1 MNSIEMTQIDL
12 RFERLRLRDPAQ
24 EKKLLSSIVEE
35 GIREPLQCVVGLSD
49 SCTIL
54 LDGFKRYRCARKAN
68 IRLLPV
74 ASLGQE
80 ETEGIVAFIRASTSP
95 KLHAL
100 EEASLLTEL
109 KKQYGMG
116 VREIATH
123 IGRSPAWVSLR
134 LGMLDEMSEAI
145 RREIFSGRFPLRA
158 YMYTLRPFTR
168 VNTVTA
174 EDADQFVKVV
184 SAKGFSTRNLDLLA
198 HAYFKG
204 PELLRAQIEEGNLDW
219 TLKHLRAD
227 EEMAKETETSGAS
240 KSEQIVLSDLARA
253 QKYMGKV
260 TYQLGVSRLKHPHLL
275 TRGRVLAKRILDQ
288 VAFFI
293 QTLKTFYDSSGHK
306 KSDQDAS

>member
-1 MNSIEMTQIDL
+1 MNSVEMTQIDL

-35 GIREPLQCVVGLSD
+35 GIREPLQCVVGRSD

-54 LDGFKRYRCARKAN
+54 LDGFKRYRCARKAS
-68 IRLLPV
+68 IRFLPV
-74 ASLGQE
+74 ASLGE
-80 ETEGIVAFIRASTSP
+80 DETQGIVTFIRASNGP

-116 VREIATH
+116 AREIATH
-123 IGRSPAWVSLR
+123 IDRSPAWVSLR
-134 LGMLDEMSEAI
+134 LGMLHEMSEVV
-145 RREIFSGRFPLRA
+145 RREIFSGRFPLRS

-168 VNTVTA
+168 VNTVTPK
-174 EDADQFVKVV
+174 DVDQFVKAT

-204 PELLRAQIEEGNLDW
+204 PKLLRAQIEEGNLDW
-219 TLKHLRAD
+219 TLKHLKD
-227 EEMAKETETSGAS
+227 EEVAKETETRGAS
-240 KSEQIVLSDLARA
+240 KQEQIVLSDLERA

-260 TYQLGVSRLKHPHLL
+260 TYELGVSRLKDPHLL
-275 TRGRVLAKRILDQ
+275 TRGRALAKRILGQ

-293 QTLKTFYDSSGHK
+293 QTLKTFYDSSGHT
-306 KSDQDAS
+306 KSDSDAS